1 MRTYIIERIDAVMT
15 FETKFKVIELRD
27 GGVAITHY
35 LKGAKKDVKKDI
47 EMFKKE
53 SKKYET
59 FGSEGMIVWT

>member
-1 MRTYIIERIDAVMT
+1 MT